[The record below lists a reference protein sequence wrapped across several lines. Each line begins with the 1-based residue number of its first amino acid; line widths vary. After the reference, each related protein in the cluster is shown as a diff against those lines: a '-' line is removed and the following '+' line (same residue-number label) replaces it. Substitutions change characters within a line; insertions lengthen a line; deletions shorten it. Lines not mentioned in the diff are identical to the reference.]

1 MSSPN
6 QSALRVLSGWTGID
20 LSQRGPEVLRWL
32 EERAAKLGFP
42 SALSY
47 AESVAGAENEEAAE
61 LLDHVAVQYSW
72 LYRDPQQLEL
82 IADLLRERPAGS
94 PPLEIWVPA
103 CANGEDAYSIAMLAH
118 QCQRSV
124 RVLATDINPHAV
136 QQAYQGRF
144 PADAARRLPLALQ
157 AYLEPVPDG
166 MRISNTLR
174 SSILFD
180 VHNLLSPPP
189 MPTLSD
195 GWPLI
200 LCRNVLMYF
209 VADAAHATLH
219 RLAQA
224 LEPGGYL
231 LLGAGEFQFEP
242 NELERVR
249 IGERWAHV
257 RPRHAALSNRAVTPP
272 LAARSVP
279 PKLGLP
285 LQSQRLTPP
294 LPSDSVRRLTP
305 PLPAS
310 YPTAAGPT
318 KRVSAPNIPIL
329 PTGAANTPPKGGPG
343 SRPPSS
349 PGSGLLW
356 GFSGRGPAED
366 TEPRAAVR
374 SGPAAASS
382 APPSS
387 TTRPELRRAAQLL
400 AAGDADG
407 ALAALAPVL
416 NSSDPSAQSDETL
429 LLVGMSE
436 YMRGQPERAIAA
448 LNRAL
453 FISPDLWPA
462 ALYLALCYQAMG
474 NASEAQLAYERVIA
488 LRGRRRRDSGPIV
501 TMLNLDSLRSE
512 LFALAERQVRA
523 GQSSDGLR
531 PISRTS
537 RESTPGKRS

>member
-1 MSSPN
+1 MSSQN
-6 QSALRVLSGWTGID
+6 QSALRVISTWTGID

-32 EERAAKLGFP
+32 EERAETLKYP
-42 SALSY
+42 SALAY
-47 AESVAGAENEEAAE
+47 AEAVSGADSEEAAQ

-82 IADLLRERPAGS
+82 IGDILRERPAGS

-103 CANGEDAYSIAMLAH
+103 CANGEDAYSIAMLAQLSH
-118 QCQRSV
+118 RSV

-144 PADAARRLPLALQ
+144 PVDAARRLPPAMQAL
-157 AYLEPVPDG
+157 LEPVADG
-166 MRISNTLR
+166 MRVSNSLR

-180 VHNLLSPPP
+180 VHNLLSPAP

-209 VADAAHATLH
+209 MPEAAQSTLR

-242 NELERVR
+242 SELERVR

-257 RPRHAALSNRAVTPP
+257 RPRNAALSNRAVTPP
-272 LAARSVP
+272 LASRSVP
-279 PKLGLP
+279 PKLGMP
-285 LQSQRLTPP
+285 PVPRRPTPP
-294 LPSDSVRRLTP
+294 MSPSFST
-305 PLPAS
+305 S
-310 YPTAAGPT
+310 GAAG
-318 KRVSAPNIPIL
+318 KRISAPNIPVLQVGSPSAPPRGL
-329 PTGAANTPPKGGPG
+329 PATQQAASG
-343 SRPPSS
+343 S
-349 PGSGLLW
+349 GSGLLW
-356 GFSGRGPAED
+356 GYTGRSTLDELD
-366 TEPRAAVR
+366 TRATAR
-374 SGPAAASS
+374 STPVASVS
-382 APPSS
+382 PPPSS

-416 NSSDPSAQSDETL
+416 NSTDPTAQSDETL

-436 YMRGQPERAIAA
+436 FMRGQPERAIPA

-453 FISPDLWPA
+453 FVSPDLWPA
-462 ALYLALCYQAMG
+462 ALYLALSHQAVG

-512 LFALAERQVRA
+512 LFALAERQARL

-531 PISRTS
+531 PVPRAP
-537 RESTPGKRS
+537 RDSTPGKRS